1 MPNRQMSWHVYIIQC
16 KDSKLYTGITNNL
29 QRRIK
34 AHNSGNGC
42 RFTKYRTPVKLRYSE
57 EVLNRPEALKR
68 EAAIKRLPRIKKL
81 GLTMRAFILVLF
93 MFSGAAGAAF
103 AETGTVTSERI
114 VYKTKPLGG
123 RAEYTDLGQVDLE
136 GRKVNKSLFHTLV
149 LGFADTETIY
159 SLQENLLPVR
169 VERDIRGWIGREH
182 IVEVY
187 DQKNF
192 TVTITKY
199 NGKKKLSERVYKAE
213 GPIHNAVLMMFYVRR
228 VSSGLVPGWRKVFY
242 LPDKFEITL
251 SSIEKIK
258 IFGKTYMAYHFTS
271 HPDKFEIWI
280 NKDEPRIPLLLE
292 GRGGLNYKL
301 TLKEYH
307 PAIVK

>member
-1 MPNRQMSWHVYIIQC
+1 MPNRQMPWHVYIIRC
-16 KDSKLYTGITNNL
+16 RDSKLYTGITNNL

-34 AHNSGNGC
+34 AHNSGNGG
-42 RFTKYRTPVKLRYSE
+42 RFTSCRAPVELLYSE

-81 GLTMRAFILVLF
+81 ELTMRVFLLALF
-93 MFSGAAGAAF
+93 LFSGAVGAAF
-103 AETGTVTSERI
+103 AETGTAALERI

-123 RAEYTDLGQVDLE
+123 RAEYTDLGPVDLE
-136 GRKVNKSLFHTLV
+136 GRKVNKSIFHTLV
-149 LGFADTETIY
+149 LGFADKETIY

-187 DQKNF
+187 DQNNF

-199 NGKKKLSERVYKAE
+199 KGKNKISERVYKAE

-228 VSSGLVPGWRKVFY
+228 ASVLNLGWRKVFY

-251 SSIEKIK
+251 SSVEKIK
-258 IFGKTYMAYHFTS
+258 IFGKSYMAYHFTS
-271 HPDKFEIWI
+271 QPDKFEIWI
-280 NKDEPRIPLLLE
+280 NKDEPHIPLLLE

>member
-1 MPNRQMSWHVYIIQC
+1 MPWHVYIVQC

-42 RFTKYRTPVKLRYSE
+42 RFTKYRIPVKLRYSE

-81 GLTMRAFILVLF
+81 ELAMRSFFLALF
-93 MFSGAAGAAF
+93 MFSGAVGAVFAG
-103 AETGTVTSERI
+103 ERI

-123 RAEYTDLGQVDLE
+123 RAEYTDLGPVDLG

-169 VERDIRGWIGREH
+169 VERDIQGWIGREH

-199 NGKKKLSERVYKAE
+199 KGKKKISERVYKAE

-228 VSSGLVPGWRKVFY
+228 VSSGLDPGWRKVFY

-271 HPDKFEIWI
+271 QPDKFEIWI

-301 TLKEYH
+301 TLKEYC